1 MSKVTFAMMAAGTVF
16 SAYGAYQQ
24 AKVQRDMNAY
34 NAAIANNNKILA
46 DQKLQLDLREQKLRF
61 RKLRG
66 KQNVAYAKSG
76 VAIDM
81 GSTLDVAEE
90 TGILN
95 EWEMLKMKYNTD
107 VVKAGYTG
115 QVNKSNYMAKAM
127 YRHGMIK
134 AGTTLLTQGGETW
147 GYGKEHEI
155 I

>member
-115 QVNKSNYMAKAM
+115 QANKSNYMAKAM
-127 YRHGMIK
+127 Y
-134 AGTTLLTQGGETW
+134 
-147 GYGKEHEI
+147 
-155 I
+155 

>member
-66 KQNVAYAKSG
+66 KQNVAYAKAG

-95 EWEMLKMKYNTD
+95 EWEIAILLIVFAGMKGSA
-107 VVKAGYTG
+107 VVGVA
-115 QVNKSNYMAKAM
+115 
-127 YRHGMIK
+127 
-134 AGTTLLTQGGETW
+134 
-147 GYGKEHEI
+147 
-155 I
+155 

>member
-66 KQNVAYAKSG
+66 KQNVAYAKAG

-115 QVNKSNYMAKAM
+115 QANKSNYMAKAM

-134 AGTTLLTQGGETW
+134 TGTTLLTQG
-147 GYGKEHEI
+147 
-155 I
+155 